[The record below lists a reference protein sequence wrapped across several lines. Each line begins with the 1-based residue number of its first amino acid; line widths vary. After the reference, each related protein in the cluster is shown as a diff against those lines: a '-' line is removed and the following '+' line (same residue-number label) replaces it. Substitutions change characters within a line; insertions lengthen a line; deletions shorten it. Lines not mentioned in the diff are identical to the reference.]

1 MRKVRKRAKK
11 PKKKHI
17 CKRRAVEKCVRLE
30 TCPIGD
36 AGFAILERM
45 FDSYAHCKQMFL
57 DRLSGIGSVLD
68 VQNFISLR
76 NRIRTEQNRISDHGK
91 ETGNKTYCET
101 YGFQGRF
108 WVQALKDASSTVK
121 SMWKNVGAE
130 CRAKLRDND
139 AHRDIEDNSDTD
151 DGDKDKD
158 DEKKAS
164 INRVVYIGDSRTE
177 GLRDVNSDSKNT
189 FICLSS
195 MGYDWMMSTAFP
207 QAESYASSGTAFVIL
222 MGVNDLYHQNSY
234 ISAINQKATEWKKKG
249 AVVYFASV
257 GPVQNDPYTSNSE
270 IESFNRALKNGLS
283 SDVGYIDLY
292 GELNKS
298 GYQTVDGTHYTNAVS
313 KNILSFIG
321 KQVALGGSGN
331 SDPYATDGN
340 KVWWC
345 RNNKEMALLE
355 YKVSDWTKFSG
366 LDVSLRADTK
376 IEAKLSDEIKKYEE
390 ELEAAAKEYGFEA
403 YVELF
408 KALAEQRHY
417 DGKKDDIFDM
427 SGTSLNPNPDKTLS
441 RADSIELAAELF
453 SACITA
459 TTKIDKSAIPPAP
472 SDVDGLRVILQA
484 FEFESDG
491 FVDYCKGEYSED
503 KALEYAKTK
512 SGNKERTDANE
523 IQQKGKWDFKDQKY
537 PPKVLQF
544 YHVLGSSGGIGT
556 YPANGMKIPHYL
568 QTDYANV
575 PYGSSNIAACGCGP
589 TSFAM
594 VASYLTGTTIT
605 PADAVAWCGNS
616 YYVWGAGTSWSY
628 FEAAAKHFGCGA
640 VRESYDA
647 NEVLKALSEGHPVIS
662 SQSAGLFTR
671 GGHFIVLRGVENGNK
686 VLVNDPN
693 DSEAK
698 NYINRSFDMASEVDI
713 TSDAYFIFESTGPST
728 K

>member
-1 MRKVRKRAKK
+1 M
-11 PKKKHI
+11 KKKH
-17 CKRRAVEKCVRLE
+17 VL
-30 TCPIGD
+30 
-36 AGFAILERM
+36 IL
-45 FDSYAHCKQMFL
+45 FTVLA
-57 DRLSGIGSVLD
+57 LSVTSVMKLIP
-68 VQNFISLR
+68 VSKVAASSIL
-76 NRIRTEQNRISDHGK
+76 G
-91 ETGNKTYCET
+91 GNKNESILDKLTPTPEP
-101 YGFQGRF
+101 GKSDKNE
-108 WVQALKDASSTVK
+108 KDDSNVLGEKDSLSTNMTD
-121 SMWKNVGAE
+121 SLTDLMNNLLSRVGDE
-130 CRAKLRDND
+130 EYSLLTKVLSQTDD
-139 AHRDIEDNSDTD
+139 DLIEDDSDTD

-158 DEKKAS
+158 EEKKAS

-177 GLRDVNSDSKNT
+177 GLRDDNSDSKNT

-195 MGYDWMMSTAFP
+195 MGYDWMLSTAFP

-234 ISAINQKATEWKKKG
+234 ISAINQKAAEWKKKG

-321 KQVALGGSGN
+321 QQVALGGSGN

-376 IEAKLSDEIKKYEE
+376 IEAKLSDEIKKYEK

-417 DGKKDDIFDM
+417 DGKKDDIFNM

-662 SQSAGLFTR
+662 SQHAGLFTR

>member
-1 MRKVRKRAKK
+1 M
-11 PKKKHI
+11 KKKH
-17 CKRRAVEKCVRLE
+17 VL
-30 TCPIGD
+30 
-36 AGFAILERM
+36 IL
-45 FDSYAHCKQMFL
+45 FTVLA
-57 DRLSGIGSVLD
+57 LSVTSVMKLIP
-68 VQNFISLR
+68 VSKVAASSIL
-76 NRIRTEQNRISDHGK
+76 G
-91 ETGNKTYCET
+91 GNKNESILDKLTPTPEP
-101 YGFQGRF
+101 GKSDKNEKNDSNVLGE
-108 WVQALKDASSTVK
+108 KDSLSTNMTD
-121 SMWKNVGAE
+121 SLTDLMNNLLSRVGDE
-130 CRAKLRDND
+130 EYSLLTKVLSQTDD
-139 AHRDIEDNSDTD
+139 DLIEDDSDTD

-195 MGYDWMMSTAFP
+195 MGYDWMLSTAFP

-234 ISAINQKATEWKKKG
+234 ISAINQKAAEWKKKG

-417 DGKKDDIFDM
+417 DGKKDDIFNM

-441 RADSIELAAELF
+441 RVDSIELAAELF

-662 SQSAGLFTR
+662 SQHAGLFTR

>member
-1 MRKVRKRAKK
+1 M
-11 PKKKHI
+11 KKKH
-17 CKRRAVEKCVRLE
+17 VL
-30 TCPIGD
+30 
-36 AGFAILERM
+36 IL
-45 FDSYAHCKQMFL
+45 FTVLA
-57 DRLSGIGSVLD
+57 LSVTSVMKLIP
-68 VQNFISLR
+68 VSKVAASSIL
-76 NRIRTEQNRISDHGK
+76 G
-91 ETGNKTYCET
+91 GNKNESILDKLTPTPEP
-101 YGFQGRF
+101 GKSDKNE
-108 WVQALKDASSTVK
+108 KDDSNVLGEKDSLSTNMTD
-121 SMWKNVGAE
+121 SLTDLMNNLLSRVGDE
-130 CRAKLRDND
+130 EYSLLSKVLSQTDD
-139 AHRDIEDNSDTD
+139 DLIEDDSDTD

-195 MGYDWMMSTAFP
+195 MGYDWMLSTAFP

-417 DGKKDDIFDM
+417 DGKKDDIFNM
-427 SGTSLNPNPDKTLS
+427 SKTSLNPDPKKTLS

-662 SQSAGLFTR
+662 SQHAGLFTR

>member
-1 MRKVRKRAKK
+1 M
-11 PKKKHI
+11 KKKH
-17 CKRRAVEKCVRLE
+17 VL
-30 TCPIGD
+30 
-36 AGFAILERM
+36 IL
-45 FDSYAHCKQMFL
+45 FTVLA
-57 DRLSGIGSVLD
+57 LSVTSVMKLIP
-68 VQNFISLR
+68 VSKVAASSIL
-76 NRIRTEQNRISDHGK
+76 G
-91 ETGNKTYCET
+91 GNKNESILDKLTPTPEP
-101 YGFQGRF
+101 GKSDKNE
-108 WVQALKDASSTVK
+108 KDDSNVLGEKDSLSTNMTD
-121 SMWKNVGAE
+121 SLTDLMNNLLSRVGDE
-130 CRAKLRDND
+130 EYSLLTKVLSQTDD
-139 AHRDIEDNSDTD
+139 DLIEDDSDTD

-195 MGYDWMMSTAFP
+195 MGYDWMLSTAFP

-234 ISAINQKATEWKKKG
+234 ISAINQKAAEWKKKG

-292 GELNKS
+292 GELDKS

-662 SQSAGLFTR
+662 SQHAGLFTR

>member
-1 MRKVRKRAKK
+1 M
-11 PKKKHI
+11 KKKH
-17 CKRRAVEKCVRLE
+17 VL
-30 TCPIGD
+30 
-36 AGFAILERM
+36 IL
-45 FDSYAHCKQMFL
+45 FTVLA
-57 DRLSGIGSVLD
+57 LSVTSVMKLIP
-68 VQNFISLR
+68 VSKVAASSIL
-76 NRIRTEQNRISDHGK
+76 G
-91 ETGNKTYCET
+91 GNKNESILDKLTPTPEP
-101 YGFQGRF
+101 GKSDKNE
-108 WVQALKDASSTVK
+108 KDDSNVLGEKDSLSTNMTD
-121 SMWKNVGAE
+121 SLTDLMNNLLSRVGDE
-130 CRAKLRDND
+130 EYSLLTKVLSQTDD
-139 AHRDIEDNSDTD
+139 DLIEDDSDTD

-195 MGYDWMMSTAFP
+195 MGYDWMLSTAFP

-298 GYQTVDGTHYTNAVS
+298 GYQTVDGTHYTNTVS

-417 DGKKDDIFDM
+417 DGKKDDIFNM

-594 VASYLTGTTIT
+594 VASYLTGATIT

-662 SQSAGLFTR
+662 SQHAGLFTR

>member
-1 MRKVRKRAKK
+1 M
-11 PKKKHI
+11 KKKH
-17 CKRRAVEKCVRLE
+17 VL
-30 TCPIGD
+30 
-36 AGFAILERM
+36 IL
-45 FDSYAHCKQMFL
+45 FTVLA
-57 DRLSGIGSVLD
+57 LSVTSVMKLIP
-68 VQNFISLR
+68 VSKVAASSIL
-76 NRIRTEQNRISDHGK
+76 G
-91 ETGNKTYCET
+91 GNKNESILDKLTPTPEP
-101 YGFQGRF
+101 GKSDKNE
-108 WVQALKDASSTVK
+108 KDGSNVLGEKDSLSTNMTD
-121 SMWKNVGAE
+121 SLTDLMNNLLSRVGDE
-130 CRAKLRDND
+130 EYSLLTKVLSQTDD
-139 AHRDIEDNSDTD
+139 DLIEDDSDKD

-195 MGYDWMMSTAFP
+195 MGYDWMLSTAFP

-234 ISAINQKATEWKKKG
+234 ISAINQKAAEWKKKG

-321 KQVALGGSGN
+321 QQVALGGSGN

-376 IEAKLSDEIKKYEE
+376 IEAKLSDEIKKYEK

-417 DGKKDDIFDM
+417 DGKKDDIFNM

-662 SQSAGLFTR
+662 SQHAGLFTR

>member
-1 MRKVRKRAKK
+1 M
-11 PKKKHI
+11 KKKH
-17 CKRRAVEKCVRLE
+17 VL
-30 TCPIGD
+30 
-36 AGFAILERM
+36 IL
-45 FDSYAHCKQMFL
+45 FTVLA
-57 DRLSGIGSVLD
+57 LSVTSVMKLIP
-68 VQNFISLR
+68 VSKVAASSIL
-76 NRIRTEQNRISDHGK
+76 G
-91 ETGNKTYCET
+91 GNKNESILDKLTPTPEP
-101 YGFQGRF
+101 GKSDKNEKNDSNVLGE
-108 WVQALKDASSTVK
+108 KDSLSTNMTD
-121 SMWKNVGAE
+121 SLTDLMNNLLSRVGDE
-130 CRAKLRDND
+130 EYSLLTKVLSQTDD
-139 AHRDIEDNSDTD
+139 DLIEDDSDTD

-195 MGYDWMMSTAFP
+195 MGYDWMLSTAFP

-234 ISAINQKATEWKKKG
+234 ISAINQKAAEWKKKG

-331 SDPYATDGN
+331 FDPYATDGN

-417 DGKKDDIFDM
+417 DGKKDDIFNM
-427 SGTSLNPNPDKTLS
+427 SKTSLNPDPKKTLS

-662 SQSAGLFTR
+662 SQHAGLFTR

>member
-1 MRKVRKRAKK
+1 M
-11 PKKKHI
+11 KKKH
-17 CKRRAVEKCVRLE
+17 VL
-30 TCPIGD
+30 
-36 AGFAILERM
+36 IL
-45 FDSYAHCKQMFL
+45 FTVLA
-57 DRLSGIGSVLD
+57 LSVTSVMKLIP
-68 VQNFISLR
+68 VSKVAASSIL
-76 NRIRTEQNRISDHGK
+76 G
-91 ETGNKTYCET
+91 GNKNESILDKLTPTPEP
-101 YGFQGRF
+101 GKSDKNE
-108 WVQALKDASSTVK
+108 KDDSNVLGEKDSLSTNMTD
-121 SMWKNVGAE
+121 SLTDLMNNLLSRVGDE
-130 CRAKLRDND
+130 EYSLLTKVLSQTDD
-139 AHRDIEDNSDTD
+139 DLIEDDSDTD

-195 MGYDWMMSTAFP
+195 MGYDWMLSTAFP

-234 ISAINQKATEWKKKG
+234 ISAINQKAAEWKKKG

-321 KQVALGGSGN
+321 QQVALGGSGN

-417 DGKKDDIFDM
+417 DGKKDDIFNM
-427 SGTSLNPNPDKTLS
+427 SKTSLNPDPDKTLS

>member
-1 MRKVRKRAKK
+1 M
-11 PKKKHI
+11 KKKH
-17 CKRRAVEKCVRLE
+17 VL
-30 TCPIGD
+30 
-36 AGFAILERM
+36 IL
-45 FDSYAHCKQMFL
+45 FTVLA
-57 DRLSGIGSVLD
+57 LSVTSVMKL
-68 VQNFISLR
+68 VPVSKVAASSIL
-76 NRIRTEQNRISDHGK
+76 G
-91 ETGNKTYCET
+91 GNKNESILDKLTPTPEP
-101 YGFQGRF
+101 GKSDKNE
-108 WVQALKDASSTVK
+108 KDDSNVLGEKDSLSTNMTD
-121 SMWKNVGAE
+121 SLTDLMNNLLSRVGDE
-130 CRAKLRDND
+130 EYSLLTKVLSQTDD
-139 AHRDIEDNSDTD
+139 DLIEDDSDTD
-151 DGDKDKD
+151 DGYKD

-195 MGYDWMMSTAFP
+195 MGYDWMLSTAFP

-234 ISAINQKATEWKKKG
+234 ISAINQKAAEWKKKG

-321 KQVALGGSGN
+321 QQVALGGSGN

-345 RNNKEMALLE
+345 RNNKEIALLE

-417 DGKKDDIFDM
+417 DGKKDDIFNM
-427 SGTSLNPNPDKTLS
+427 SKTSLNPDPKKTLS
-441 RADSIELAAELF
+441 RADSIKIAAELF
-453 SACITA
+453 ADCIDAYSKMGEPHMPPQPTDTEA
-459 TTKIDKSAIPPAP
+459 LKS
-472 SDVDGLRVILQA
+472 ILQA

-491 FVDYCKGEYSED
+491 FVDYCKGKYTLE
-503 KALEYAKTK
+503 KAEEYAKKK
-512 SGNKERTDANE
+512 SGNTKRTDEAE
-523 IQQKGKWDFKDQKY
+523 IQQKGPWDFKDQKY
-537 PPKVLQF
+537 PDKVLQF
-544 YHVLGSSGGIGT
+544 YFVQVSQTGGGGSFGFSLPSEALSDKEFMNMYNEISKYVQGNYPYVFGGSSPETSFDCSGFVCWVINHCGNGWNVDRTTANGLLSYCAEVKKEDAKPGDLIFFQGT
-556 YPANGMKIPHYL
+556 YAEPGASHVGIVVGNNH
-568 QTDYANV
+568 
-575 PYGSSNIAACGCGP
+575 
-589 TSFAM
+589 FA
-594 VASYLTGTTIT
+594 
-605 PADAVAWCGNS
+605 
-616 YYVWGAGTSWSY
+616 
-628 FEAAAKHFGCGA
+628 HFGNPGKISDYT
-640 VRESYDA
+640 ESYWVEHFLA
-647 NEVLKALSEGHPVIS
+647 IGRLNMKSATSAKS
-662 SQSAGLFTR
+662 S
-671 GGHFIVLRGVENGNK
+671 
-686 VLVNDPN
+686 D
-693 DSEAK
+693 
-698 NYINRSFDMASEVDI
+698 
-713 TSDAYFIFESTGPST
+713 
-728 K
+728 

>member
-1 MRKVRKRAKK
+1 M
-11 PKKKHI
+11 KKKH
-17 CKRRAVEKCVRLE
+17 VL
-30 TCPIGD
+30 
-36 AGFAILERM
+36 IL
-45 FDSYAHCKQMFL
+45 FTVLA
-57 DRLSGIGSVLD
+57 LSVTSVMKLIP
-68 VQNFISLR
+68 VSKVAASSIL
-76 NRIRTEQNRISDHGK
+76 G
-91 ETGNKTYCET
+91 GNKNESILDKLTPTPEP
-101 YGFQGRF
+101 GKSDKNE
-108 WVQALKDASSTVK
+108 KDDSNVLGEKNSLSTNMTD
-121 SMWKNVGAE
+121 SLTDLMNNLLSRVGDE
-130 CRAKLRDND
+130 EYSLLTKVLSQTDD
-139 AHRDIEDNSDTD
+139 DLIEDDSDKD

-195 MGYDWMMSTAFP
+195 MGYDWMLSTAFP

-234 ISAINQKATEWKKKG
+234 ISAINQKAAEWKKKG

-321 KQVALGGSGN
+321 QQVALGGSGN

-376 IEAKLSDEIKKYEE
+376 IEAKLSDEIKKYEK

-408 KALAEQRHY
+408 KALAEQRNY
-417 DGKKDDIFDM
+417 DGKKDDIFNM

-662 SQSAGLFTR
+662 SQHAGLFTR

>member
-1 MRKVRKRAKK
+1 M
-11 PKKKHI
+11 KKKH
-17 CKRRAVEKCVRLE
+17 VL
-30 TCPIGD
+30 
-36 AGFAILERM
+36 IL
-45 FDSYAHCKQMFL
+45 FTVLA
-57 DRLSGIGSVLD
+57 LSVTSVMKLIP
-68 VQNFISLR
+68 VSKVAASSIL
-76 NRIRTEQNRISDHGK
+76 G
-91 ETGNKTYCET
+91 GNKNESILDKLTPTPEP
-101 YGFQGRF
+101 GKSDKNEKNDSNVLGE
-108 WVQALKDASSTVK
+108 KDSLSTNMTD
-121 SMWKNVGAE
+121 SLTDLMNNLLSRVGDE
-130 CRAKLRDND
+130 EYSLLTKVLSQTDD
-139 AHRDIEDNSDTD
+139 DPIEDDSDTD

-195 MGYDWMMSTAFP
+195 MGYDWMLSTAFP

-234 ISAINQKATEWKKKG
+234 ISAINQKAAEWKKKG

-512 SGNKERTDANE
+512 SGNKERTNANE

-662 SQSAGLFTR
+662 SQHAGLFTR

>member
-1 MRKVRKRAKK
+1 M
-11 PKKKHI
+11 KKKH
-17 CKRRAVEKCVRLE
+17 VL
-30 TCPIGD
+30 
-36 AGFAILERM
+36 IL
-45 FDSYAHCKQMFL
+45 FTVLA
-57 DRLSGIGSVLD
+57 LSVTSVMKL
-68 VQNFISLR
+68 VPVSKVAASSIL
-76 NRIRTEQNRISDHGK
+76 G
-91 ETGNKTYCET
+91 GNKNESILDKLTPTPEP
-101 YGFQGRF
+101 GKSDKNE
-108 WVQALKDASSTVK
+108 KDDSNVLGEKDSLSTNMTD
-121 SMWKNVGAE
+121 SLTDLMNNLLSRVGDE
-130 CRAKLRDND
+130 EYSLLTKVLSQTDD
-139 AHRDIEDNSDTD
+139 DLIEDNSDTD

-417 DGKKDDIFDM
+417 DGKKDDIFNM

-662 SQSAGLFTR
+662 SQHAGLFTR

>member
-1 MRKVRKRAKK
+1 M
-11 PKKKHI
+11 KKKH
-17 CKRRAVEKCVRLE
+17 VL
-30 TCPIGD
+30 
-36 AGFAILERM
+36 IL
-45 FDSYAHCKQMFL
+45 FTVLA
-57 DRLSGIGSVLD
+57 LSVTSVMKLIP
-68 VQNFISLR
+68 VSKVAASSIL
-76 NRIRTEQNRISDHGK
+76 G
-91 ETGNKTYCET
+91 GNKNESILDKLTPTPEP
-101 YGFQGRF
+101 GKSDKNEKNDSNVLGE
-108 WVQALKDASSTVK
+108 KDSLSTNMTD
-121 SMWKNVGAE
+121 SLTDLMNNLLSRVGDE
-130 CRAKLRDND
+130 EYSLLTKVLSQTDD
-139 AHRDIEDNSDTD
+139 DLIEDDSDTD

-195 MGYDWMMSTAFP
+195 MGYDWMLSTAFP

-234 ISAINQKATEWKKKG
+234 ISAINQKAAEWKKKG

-376 IEAKLSDEIKKYEE
+376 IDAKLSDEIKKYEE

-427 SGTSLNPNPDKTLS
+427 SGTSLNSNPDKTLS

-662 SQSAGLFTR
+662 SQHAGLFTR

>member
-1 MRKVRKRAKK
+1 M
-11 PKKKHI
+11 KKKH
-17 CKRRAVEKCVRLE
+17 VL
-30 TCPIGD
+30 
-36 AGFAILERM
+36 IL
-45 FDSYAHCKQMFL
+45 FTVLA
-57 DRLSGIGSVLD
+57 LSVTSVMKLIP
-68 VQNFISLR
+68 VSKVAASSIL
-76 NRIRTEQNRISDHGK
+76 G
-91 ETGNKTYCET
+91 GNKNESILDKLTPTPEP
-101 YGFQGRF
+101 GKSDKNE
-108 WVQALKDASSTVK
+108 KDDSNVLGEKDSLSTNMTD
-121 SMWKNVGAE
+121 SLTDLMNNLLSRVGDE
-130 CRAKLRDND
+130 EYSLLTKVLSQTDD
-139 AHRDIEDNSDTD
+139 DLIEDDSDTD

-195 MGYDWMMSTAFP
+195 MGYDWMLSTAFP

-298 GYQTVDGTHYTNAVS
+298 GYQTVDGTHYTNTVS

-417 DGKKDDIFDM
+417 DGKKDDIFNM

-523 IQQKGKWDFKDQKY
+523 IQKKGKWDFKDQKY

-662 SQSAGLFTR
+662 SQHAGLFTR

>member
-1 MRKVRKRAKK
+1 M
-11 PKKKHI
+11 KKKH
-17 CKRRAVEKCVRLE
+17 VL
-30 TCPIGD
+30 
-36 AGFAILERM
+36 IL
-45 FDSYAHCKQMFL
+45 FTVLA
-57 DRLSGIGSVLD
+57 LSVTSVMKLIP
-68 VQNFISLR
+68 VSKVAASSIL
-76 NRIRTEQNRISDHGK
+76 G
-91 ETGNKTYCET
+91 GNKNESILDKLTPTPEP
-101 YGFQGRF
+101 GKSDKNE
-108 WVQALKDASSTVK
+108 KDDSNVLGEKDSLSTNMTD
-121 SMWKNVGAE
+121 SLTDLMNNLLSRVGDE
-130 CRAKLRDND
+130 EYSLLTKVLSQTDD
-139 AHRDIEDNSDTD
+139 DLIEDDSDTD

-195 MGYDWMMSTAFP
+195 MGYDWMLSTAFP

-292 GELNKS
+292 GELNKF
-298 GYQTVDGTHYTNAVS
+298 GYQTVDGTHYTNTVS

-417 DGKKDDIFDM
+417 DGKKDDIFNM

-662 SQSAGLFTR
+662 SQHAGLFTR

>member
-1 MRKVRKRAKK
+1 M
-11 PKKKHI
+11 KKKH
-17 CKRRAVEKCVRLE
+17 VL
-30 TCPIGD
+30 
-36 AGFAILERM
+36 IL
-45 FDSYAHCKQMFL
+45 FTVLA
-57 DRLSGIGSVLD
+57 LSVTSVMKL
-68 VQNFISLR
+68 VPVSKVAASSIL
-76 NRIRTEQNRISDHGK
+76 G
-91 ETGNKTYCET
+91 GNKNESILDKLTPTPEP
-101 YGFQGRF
+101 GKSDKNE
-108 WVQALKDASSTVK
+108 KDDSNVLGEKDSLSTNMTD
-121 SMWKNVGAE
+121 SLTDLMNNLLSRVGDE
-130 CRAKLRDND
+130 EYSLLSKVLSQTDD
-139 AHRDIEDNSDTD
+139 DLIEDDSDTD
-151 DGDKDKD
+151 DGDKDKDKD

-195 MGYDWMMSTAFP
+195 MGYDWMLSTAFP
-207 QAESYASSGTAFVIL
+207 QAEPYASSGTAFVIL

-298 GYQTVDGTHYTNAVS
+298 GYQTVDGTHYTNTVS

-417 DGKKDDIFDM
+417 DGKKDDIFNM

-662 SQSAGLFTR
+662 SQHAGLFTR

>member
-1 MRKVRKRAKK
+1 M
-11 PKKKHI
+11 KKKH
-17 CKRRAVEKCVRLE
+17 VL
-30 TCPIGD
+30 
-36 AGFAILERM
+36 IL
-45 FDSYAHCKQMFL
+45 FTVLA
-57 DRLSGIGSVLD
+57 LSVTSVMKL
-68 VQNFISLR
+68 VPVSKVAASSIL
-76 NRIRTEQNRISDHGK
+76 G
-91 ETGNKTYCET
+91 GNKNESILDKLTPTPEP
-101 YGFQGRF
+101 GKSDKNE
-108 WVQALKDASSTVK
+108 KDDSNVLGEKDSLSTNMTD
-121 SMWKNVGAE
+121 SLTDLMNNLLSRVGDE
-130 CRAKLRDND
+130 EYSLLTKVLSQTDD
-139 AHRDIEDNSDTD
+139 DLIEDNSDTD

-390 ELEAAAKEYGFEA
+390 ELEAATKEYGFEA

>member
-1 MRKVRKRAKK
+1 M
-11 PKKKHI
+11 KKKH
-17 CKRRAVEKCVRLE
+17 VL
-30 TCPIGD
+30 
-36 AGFAILERM
+36 IL
-45 FDSYAHCKQMFL
+45 FTVLA
-57 DRLSGIGSVLD
+57 LSVTSVMKL
-68 VQNFISLR
+68 VPVSKVAASSIL
-76 NRIRTEQNRISDHGK
+76 G
-91 ETGNKTYCET
+91 GNKNESILDKLTPTPEP
-101 YGFQGRF
+101 GKSDKNE
-108 WVQALKDASSTVK
+108 KDDSNVLGEKDSLSTNMTD
-121 SMWKNVGAE
+121 SLTDLMNNLLSRVGDE
-130 CRAKLRDND
+130 EYSLLTKVLSQTDD
-139 AHRDIEDNSDTD
+139 DLIEDDSDKD

-195 MGYDWMMSTAFP
+195 MGYDWMLSTAFP

-234 ISAINQKATEWKKKG
+234 ISAINQKAAEWKKKG

-321 KQVALGGSGN
+321 QQVALGGSGN

-376 IEAKLSDEIKKYEE
+376 IEAKLSDEIKKYEK

-417 DGKKDDIFDM
+417 DGKKDDIFNM
-427 SGTSLNPNPDKTLS
+427 SKTSLNPDPKKALS
-441 RADSIELAAELF
+441 RADSIKIAAELF
-453 SACITA
+453 ADCIDAYSKMGEPYMPPQPTDTEA
-459 TTKIDKSAIPPAP
+459 LKS
-472 SDVDGLRVILQA
+472 ILQA

-491 FVDYCKGEYSED
+491 FVDYCKGKYTLE
-503 KALEYAKTK
+503 KAEEYAKKK
-512 SGNKERTDANE
+512 SGNTKRTDEAE
-523 IQQKGKWDFKDQKY
+523 IQQKGPWDFKDQKY
-537 PPKVLQF
+537 PDKVLQF
-544 YHVLGSSGGIGT
+544 YFVQVSQTGGGGSFGFSLPSEALSDKEFMNMYNEISKYVQGNYPYVFGGSSPETSFDCSGFVCWVINHCGNGWNVDRTTANGLLSYCAEVKKEDAKPGDLIFFQGT
-556 YPANGMKIPHYL
+556 YAEPGASHVGIVVGNNHFAHFGNPGKISDYTESYWVEHFLAIGRLNMKSA
-568 QTDYANV
+568 TSAKSSDW
-575 PYGSSNIAACGCGP
+575 SSN
-589 TSFAM
+589 S
-594 VASYLTGTTIT
+594 
-605 PADAVAWCGNS
+605 
-616 YYVWGAGTSWSY
+616 
-628 FEAAAKHFGCGA
+628 
-640 VRESYDA
+640 
-647 NEVLKALSEGHPVIS
+647 
-662 SQSAGLFTR
+662 
-671 GGHFIVLRGVENGNK
+671 
-686 VLVNDPN
+686 
-693 DSEAK
+693 
-698 NYINRSFDMASEVDI
+698 
-713 TSDAYFIFESTGPST
+713 
-728 K
+728 

>member
-1 MRKVRKRAKK
+1 M
-11 PKKKHI
+11 KKKH
-17 CKRRAVEKCVRLE
+17 VL
-30 TCPIGD
+30 
-36 AGFAILERM
+36 IL
-45 FDSYAHCKQMFL
+45 FTVLA
-57 DRLSGIGSVLD
+57 LSVTSVMKLIP
-68 VQNFISLR
+68 VSKVAASSIL
-76 NRIRTEQNRISDHGK
+76 G
-91 ETGNKTYCET
+91 GNKNESILDKLTPTPEP
-101 YGFQGRF
+101 GKSDKNE
-108 WVQALKDASSTVK
+108 KDDSNVLGEKDSLSTNMTD
-121 SMWKNVGAE
+121 SLTDLMNNLLSRVGDE
-130 CRAKLRDND
+130 EYSLLTKVLSQTDD
-139 AHRDIEDNSDTD
+139 DLIEDDSDTD

-195 MGYDWMMSTAFP
+195 MGYDWMLSTAFP

-257 GPVQNDPYTSNSE
+257 GPVQNDPYTSNSG

-298 GYQTVDGTHYTNAVS
+298 GYQTVDGTHYTNTVS

-417 DGKKDDIFDM
+417 DGKKDDIFNM

-662 SQSAGLFTR
+662 SQHAGLFTR

>member
-1 MRKVRKRAKK
+1 M
-11 PKKKHI
+11 KKKH
-17 CKRRAVEKCVRLE
+17 VL
-30 TCPIGD
+30 
-36 AGFAILERM
+36 IL
-45 FDSYAHCKQMFL
+45 FTVLA
-57 DRLSGIGSVLD
+57 LSVTSVMKLIP
-68 VQNFISLR
+68 VSKVAASSIL
-76 NRIRTEQNRISDHGK
+76 G
-91 ETGNKTYCET
+91 GNKNESILDKLTPTPEP
-101 YGFQGRF
+101 GKSDKNE
-108 WVQALKDASSTVK
+108 KDDSNVLGEKDSLSTNMTD
-121 SMWKNVGAE
+121 SLTDLMNNLLSRVGDE
-130 CRAKLRDND
+130 EYSLLTKVLSQTDD
-139 AHRDIEDNSDTD
+139 DLIEDDSDTD

-195 MGYDWMMSTAFP
+195 MGYDWMLSTAFP

-234 ISAINQKATEWKKKG
+234 ISAINQKAAEWKKKG

-321 KQVALGGSGN
+321 QQVALGGSGN

-376 IEAKLSDEIKKYEE
+376 IEAKLSDEIKKYEK

-417 DGKKDDIFDM
+417 DGKKDDIFNM

-605 PADAVAWCGNS
+605 PADAIAWCGNS

-628 FEAAAKHFGCGA
+628 FEAAAKHFGCGS

-662 SQSAGLFTR
+662 SQHAGLFTR

>member
-1 MRKVRKRAKK
+1 M
-11 PKKKHI
+11 KKKH
-17 CKRRAVEKCVRLE
+17 VL
-30 TCPIGD
+30 
-36 AGFAILERM
+36 IL
-45 FDSYAHCKQMFL
+45 FTVLA
-57 DRLSGIGSVLD
+57 LSVTSVMKLIP
-68 VQNFISLR
+68 VSKVAASSIL
-76 NRIRTEQNRISDHGK
+76 G
-91 ETGNKTYCET
+91 GNKNESILDKLTPTPEP
-101 YGFQGRF
+101 GKSDKNE
-108 WVQALKDASSTVK
+108 KDDSNVLGEKDSLSTNMTD
-121 SMWKNVGAE
+121 SLTDLMNNLLSRVGDE
-130 CRAKLRDND
+130 EYSLLTKVLSQTDD
-139 AHRDIEDNSDTD
+139 DLIEDDSDTD

-195 MGYDWMMSTAFP
+195 MGYDWMLSTAFP

-234 ISAINQKATEWKKKG
+234 ISAINQKAAEWKKKG

-292 GELNKS
+292 GELDKS

-321 KQVALGGSGN
+321 QQVALGGSGN

-376 IEAKLSDEIKKYEE
+376 IEAKLSDEIKKYEK

-417 DGKKDDIFDM
+417 DGKKDDIFNM
-427 SGTSLNPNPDKTLS
+427 SKTSLNPDPKKTLS
-441 RADSIELAAELF
+441 RADSIKIAAELF
-453 SACITA
+453 ADCIDAYSKMGEPYMPPQPTDTEA
-459 TTKIDKSAIPPAP
+459 LKS
-472 SDVDGLRVILQA
+472 ILQA

-491 FVDYCKGEYSED
+491 FVDYCKGKYTLE
-503 KALEYAKTK
+503 KAEEYAKKK
-512 SGNKERTDANE
+512 SGNTKRTDEAE
-523 IQQKGKWDFKDQKY
+523 IQQKGPWDFKDQKY
-537 PPKVLQF
+537 PDKVLQF
-544 YHVLGSSGGIGT
+544 YFVQVSQTGGGGSFGFSLPSEALSDKEFMNMYNEISKYVQGNYPYVFGGSSPETSFDCSGFVCWVINHCGNGWNVDRTTANGLLSYCAEVKKEDAKPGDLIFFQGT
-556 YPANGMKIPHYL
+556 YAEPGASHVGIVVGNNH
-568 QTDYANV
+568 
-575 PYGSSNIAACGCGP
+575 
-589 TSFAM
+589 FA
-594 VASYLTGTTIT
+594 
-605 PADAVAWCGNS
+605 
-616 YYVWGAGTSWSY
+616 
-628 FEAAAKHFGCGA
+628 HFGNPGKISDYT
-640 VRESYDA
+640 ESYWVEHFLA
-647 NEVLKALSEGHPVIS
+647 IGRLNMKSATSAKS
-662 SQSAGLFTR
+662 S
-671 GGHFIVLRGVENGNK
+671 
-686 VLVNDPN
+686 D
-693 DSEAK
+693 
-698 NYINRSFDMASEVDI
+698 
-713 TSDAYFIFESTGPST
+713 
-728 K
+728 

>member
-1 MRKVRKRAKK
+1 M
-11 PKKKHI
+11 KKKH
-17 CKRRAVEKCVRLE
+17 VL
-30 TCPIGD
+30 
-36 AGFAILERM
+36 IL
-45 FDSYAHCKQMFL
+45 FTVLA
-57 DRLSGIGSVLD
+57 LSVTSVMKLIP
-68 VQNFISLR
+68 VSKVAASSIL
-76 NRIRTEQNRISDHGK
+76 G
-91 ETGNKTYCET
+91 GNKNESILDKLTPTPEP
-101 YGFQGRF
+101 GKSDKNE
-108 WVQALKDASSTVK
+108 KDDSNVLGEKDSLSTNMTD
-121 SMWKNVGAE
+121 SLTDLMNNLLSRVGDE
-130 CRAKLRDND
+130 EYSLLTKVLSQTDD
-139 AHRDIEDNSDTD
+139 DLIEDDSDTD

-195 MGYDWMMSTAFP
+195 MGYDWMLSTAFP

-298 GYQTVDGTHYTNAVS
+298 GYQTVDGTHYTNTVS

-321 KQVALGGSGN
+321 KQIALGGSGN

-417 DGKKDDIFDM
+417 DGKKDDIFNM

-662 SQSAGLFTR
+662 SQHAGLFTR

>member
-1 MRKVRKRAKK
+1 M
-11 PKKKHI
+11 KKKH
-17 CKRRAVEKCVRLE
+17 VL
-30 TCPIGD
+30 
-36 AGFAILERM
+36 IL
-45 FDSYAHCKQMFL
+45 FTVLA
-57 DRLSGIGSVLD
+57 LSVTSVMKLIP
-68 VQNFISLR
+68 VSKVAASSIL
-76 NRIRTEQNRISDHGK
+76 G
-91 ETGNKTYCET
+91 GNKNESILDKLTPTPEP
-101 YGFQGRF
+101 GKSDKNE
-108 WVQALKDASSTVK
+108 KDDSNVLGEKDSLSTNMTD
-121 SMWKNVGAE
+121 SLTDLMNNLLSRVGDE
-130 CRAKLRDND
+130 EYSLLSKVLSQTDD
-139 AHRDIEDNSDTD
+139 DLIEDDSDTD

-195 MGYDWMMSTAFP
+195 MGYDWMLSTAFP

-298 GYQTVDGTHYTNAVS
+298 GYQTVDGTHYTNTVS

-417 DGKKDDIFDM
+417 DGKKDDIFNM

>member
-1 MRKVRKRAKK
+1 M
-11 PKKKHI
+11 KKKH
-17 CKRRAVEKCVRLE
+17 VL
-30 TCPIGD
+30 
-36 AGFAILERM
+36 IL
-45 FDSYAHCKQMFL
+45 FTVLA
-57 DRLSGIGSVLD
+57 LSVTSVMKLIP
-68 VQNFISLR
+68 VSKVAASSIL
-76 NRIRTEQNRISDHGK
+76 G
-91 ETGNKTYCET
+91 GNKNESILDKLTPTPEP
-101 YGFQGRF
+101 GKSDKNEKNDSNVLGE
-108 WVQALKDASSTVK
+108 KDSLSTNMTD
-121 SMWKNVGAE
+121 SLTDLMNNLLSRVGDE
-130 CRAKLRDND
+130 EYSLLTKVLSQTDD
-139 AHRDIEDNSDTD
+139 DLIEDDSDTD

-195 MGYDWMMSTAFP
+195 MGYDWMLSTAFP

-234 ISAINQKATEWKKKG
+234 ISAINQKAAEWKKKG

-257 GPVQNDPYTSNSE
+257 GPVQNDPYISNSE

-662 SQSAGLFTR
+662 SQHAGLFTR

>member
-1 MRKVRKRAKK
+1 M
-11 PKKKHI
+11 KKKH
-17 CKRRAVEKCVRLE
+17 VL
-30 TCPIGD
+30 
-36 AGFAILERM
+36 IL
-45 FDSYAHCKQMFL
+45 FTVLA
-57 DRLSGIGSVLD
+57 LSVTSVMKL
-68 VQNFISLR
+68 VPVSKVAASSIL
-76 NRIRTEQNRISDHGK
+76 G
-91 ETGNKTYCET
+91 GNKNESILDKLTPTPEP
-101 YGFQGRF
+101 GKSDKNE
-108 WVQALKDASSTVK
+108 KDDSNVLGEKDSLSTNMTD
-121 SMWKNVGAE
+121 SLTDLMNNLLSRVGDE
-130 CRAKLRDND
+130 EYSLLTKVLSQTDD
-139 AHRDIEDNSDTD
+139 DLIEDDSDTD

-195 MGYDWMMSTAFP
+195 MGYDWMLSTAFP

-234 ISAINQKATEWKKKG
+234 ISAINQKAAEWKKKG

-298 GYQTVDGTHYTNAVS
+298 GYQTVDGTHYTNTVS
-313 KNILSFIG
+313 KNIMSFIG

-417 DGKKDDIFDM
+417 DGKKDDIFNM

-662 SQSAGLFTR
+662 SQHAGLFTR

>member
-1 MRKVRKRAKK
+1 M
-11 PKKKHI
+11 KKKH
-17 CKRRAVEKCVRLE
+17 VL
-30 TCPIGD
+30 
-36 AGFAILERM
+36 IL
-45 FDSYAHCKQMFL
+45 FTVLA
-57 DRLSGIGSVLD
+57 LSVTSVMKLIP
-68 VQNFISLR
+68 VSKVAASSIL
-76 NRIRTEQNRISDHGK
+76 G
-91 ETGNKTYCET
+91 GNKNESILDKLTPTPEP
-101 YGFQGRF
+101 GKSDKNE
-108 WVQALKDASSTVK
+108 KDNSNVLGEKDSLSTNMTD
-121 SMWKNVGAE
+121 SLTDLMNNLLSRVGDE
-130 CRAKLRDND
+130 EYSLLTKVLSQTDD
-139 AHRDIEDNSDTD
+139 DLIEDDSDTD

-195 MGYDWMMSTAFP
+195 MGYDWMLSTAFP

-298 GYQTVDGTHYTNAVS
+298 GYQTVDGTHYTNTVS

-417 DGKKDDIFDM
+417 DGKKDDIFNM

-662 SQSAGLFTR
+662 SQHAGLFTR

>member
-1 MRKVRKRAKK
+1 M
-11 PKKKHI
+11 KKKH
-17 CKRRAVEKCVRLE
+17 VL
-30 TCPIGD
+30 
-36 AGFAILERM
+36 IL
-45 FDSYAHCKQMFL
+45 FTVLA
-57 DRLSGIGSVLD
+57 LSVTSVMKLIP
-68 VQNFISLR
+68 VSKVAASSIL
-76 NRIRTEQNRISDHGK
+76 G
-91 ETGNKTYCET
+91 GNKNESILDKLTPTPEP
-101 YGFQGRF
+101 GKSDKNE
-108 WVQALKDASSTVK
+108 KDDSNVLGEKNSLSTNMTD
-121 SMWKNVGAE
+121 SLTDLMNNLLSRVGDE
-130 CRAKLRDND
+130 EYSLLTKVLSQTDD
-139 AHRDIEDNSDTD
+139 DLIEDDSDTD

-195 MGYDWMMSTAFP
+195 MGYDWMLSTAFP

-298 GYQTVDGTHYTNAVS
+298 GYQTVDETHYTNTVS

-417 DGKKDDIFDM
+417 DGKKDDIFNM

-662 SQSAGLFTR
+662 SQHAGLFTR

>member
-1 MRKVRKRAKK
+1 M
-11 PKKKHI
+11 KKKH
-17 CKRRAVEKCVRLE
+17 VL
-30 TCPIGD
+30 
-36 AGFAILERM
+36 IL
-45 FDSYAHCKQMFL
+45 FTVLA
-57 DRLSGIGSVLD
+57 LSVTSVMKL
-68 VQNFISLR
+68 VPVSKVAASSIL
-76 NRIRTEQNRISDHGK
+76 G
-91 ETGNKTYCET
+91 GNKNESILDELTPTPEP
-101 YGFQGRF
+101 GKSDKNE
-108 WVQALKDASSTVK
+108 KDDSNVLGEKDSLSTNMTD
-121 SMWKNVGAE
+121 SLTDLMNNLLSRVGDE
-130 CRAKLRDND
+130 EYSLLTKVLSQTDD
-139 AHRDIEDNSDTD
+139 DLIEDDSDTD

-195 MGYDWMMSTAFP
+195 MGYDWMLSTAFP

-234 ISAINQKATEWKKKG
+234 ISAINQKAAEWKKKG

-298 GYQTVDGTHYTNAVS
+298 GYQTVDGTHYTNTVS

-417 DGKKDDIFDM
+417 DGKKDDIFNM

-662 SQSAGLFTR
+662 SQHAGLFTR

>member
-1 MRKVRKRAKK
+1 M
-11 PKKKHI
+11 KKKH
-17 CKRRAVEKCVRLE
+17 VL
-30 TCPIGD
+30 
-36 AGFAILERM
+36 IL
-45 FDSYAHCKQMFL
+45 FTVLA
-57 DRLSGIGSVLD
+57 LSVTSVMKLIP
-68 VQNFISLR
+68 VSKVAASSIL
-76 NRIRTEQNRISDHGK
+76 G
-91 ETGNKTYCET
+91 GNKNESILDKLTPTPEP
-101 YGFQGRF
+101 GKSDKNE
-108 WVQALKDASSTVK
+108 KDDSNVLGEKNSLSTNMTD
-121 SMWKNVGAE
+121 SLTDLMNNLLSRVGDE
-130 CRAKLRDND
+130 EYSLLTKVLSQTDD
-139 AHRDIEDNSDTD
+139 DLIEDDSDTD

-195 MGYDWMMSTAFP
+195 MGYDWMLSTAFP

-234 ISAINQKATEWKKKG
+234 ISAINQKAAEWKKKG

-662 SQSAGLFTR
+662 SQHAGLFTS

>member
-1 MRKVRKRAKK
+1 M
-11 PKKKHI
+11 KKKH
-17 CKRRAVEKCVRLE
+17 VL
-30 TCPIGD
+30 
-36 AGFAILERM
+36 IL
-45 FDSYAHCKQMFL
+45 FTVLA
-57 DRLSGIGSVLD
+57 LSVTSVMKL
-68 VQNFISLR
+68 VPVSKVAASSIL
-76 NRIRTEQNRISDHGK
+76 G
-91 ETGNKTYCET
+91 GNKNESILDKLTPTPEP
-101 YGFQGRF
+101 GKSDKNE
-108 WVQALKDASSTVK
+108 KDDSNVLGEKDSLSTNMTD
-121 SMWKNVGAE
+121 SLTDLMNNLLSRVGDE
-130 CRAKLRDND
+130 EYSLLTKVLSQTDD
-139 AHRDIEDNSDTD
+139 DLIEDNSDTD

-568 QTDYANV
+568 QTDYSNV

>member
-1 MRKVRKRAKK
+1 M
-11 PKKKHI
+11 KKKH
-17 CKRRAVEKCVRLE
+17 VL
-30 TCPIGD
+30 
-36 AGFAILERM
+36 IL
-45 FDSYAHCKQMFL
+45 FTVLA
-57 DRLSGIGSVLD
+57 LSVTSVMKLIP
-68 VQNFISLR
+68 VSKVAASSIL
-76 NRIRTEQNRISDHGK
+76 G
-91 ETGNKTYCET
+91 GNKNESILDKLTPTPEP
-101 YGFQGRF
+101 GKSDKNEKNDSNVLGE
-108 WVQALKDASSTVK
+108 KDSLSTNMTD
-121 SMWKNVGAE
+121 SLTDLMNNLLSRVGDE
-130 CRAKLRDND
+130 EYSLLTKVLSQTDD
-139 AHRDIEDNSDTD
+139 DLIEDDSDTD

-195 MGYDWMMSTAFP
+195 MGYDWMLSTAFP

-234 ISAINQKATEWKKKG
+234 ISAINQKAAEWKKKG

-321 KQVALGGSGN
+321 QQVALGGSGN

-376 IEAKLSDEIKKYEE
+376 IEAKLSDEIKKYEK

-417 DGKKDDIFDM
+417 DGKKDDIFNM
-427 SGTSLNPNPDKTLS
+427 SKTSLNPDPKKTLS

-628 FEAAAKHFGCGA
+628 FEAAAKHFGCGS

-662 SQSAGLFTR
+662 SQHAGLFTR

-713 TSDAYFIFESTGPST
+713 TSDAYFIFESTGPLT

>member
-1 MRKVRKRAKK
+1 M
-11 PKKKHI
+11 KKKH
-17 CKRRAVEKCVRLE
+17 VL
-30 TCPIGD
+30 
-36 AGFAILERM
+36 IL
-45 FDSYAHCKQMFL
+45 FTVLA
-57 DRLSGIGSVLD
+57 LSVTSVMKL
-68 VQNFISLR
+68 VPVSKVAASSIL
-76 NRIRTEQNRISDHGK
+76 G
-91 ETGNKTYCET
+91 GNKNESILDKLTPTPEP
-101 YGFQGRF
+101 GKSDKNE
-108 WVQALKDASSTVK
+108 KDDSNVLGEKDSLSTNMTD
-121 SMWKNVGAE
+121 SLTDLMNNLLSRVGDE
-130 CRAKLRDND
+130 EYSLLTKVLSQTDD
-139 AHRDIEDNSDTD
+139 DLIEDDSDTD

-195 MGYDWMMSTAFP
+195 MGYDWMLSTAFP

-234 ISAINQKATEWKKKG
+234 ISAINQKAAEWKKKG

-298 GYQTVDGTHYTNAVS
+298 GYQTVDGTHYTNTVS

>member
-1 MRKVRKRAKK
+1 M
-11 PKKKHI
+11 KKKH
-17 CKRRAVEKCVRLE
+17 VL
-30 TCPIGD
+30 
-36 AGFAILERM
+36 IL
-45 FDSYAHCKQMFL
+45 FTVLA
-57 DRLSGIGSVLD
+57 LSVTSVMKLIP
-68 VQNFISLR
+68 VSKVAASSIL
-76 NRIRTEQNRISDHGK
+76 G
-91 ETGNKTYCET
+91 GNKNESILDKLTPTPEP
-101 YGFQGRF
+101 GKSDKNE
-108 WVQALKDASSTVK
+108 KDDSNVLGEKDSLSTNMTDSLTDLMNNLLSRVGDEEY
-121 SMWKNVGAE
+121 SMLTKV
-130 CRAKLRDND
+130 LSQTDD
-139 AHRDIEDNSDTD
+139 DLIEDDSDTD

-195 MGYDWMMSTAFP
+195 MGYDWMLSTAFP

-298 GYQTVDGTHYTNAVS
+298 GYQTVDGTHYTNTVS

-417 DGKKDDIFDM
+417 DGKKDDIFNM

-662 SQSAGLFTR
+662 SQHAGLFTR

>member
-1 MRKVRKRAKK
+1 M
-11 PKKKHI
+11 KKKH
-17 CKRRAVEKCVRLE
+17 VL
-30 TCPIGD
+30 
-36 AGFAILERM
+36 IL
-45 FDSYAHCKQMFL
+45 FTVLA
-57 DRLSGIGSVLD
+57 LSVTSVMKLIP
-68 VQNFISLR
+68 VSKVAASSIL
-76 NRIRTEQNRISDHGK
+76 G
-91 ETGNKTYCET
+91 GNKNESILDKLTPTPEP
-101 YGFQGRF
+101 GKSDKNE
-108 WVQALKDASSTVK
+108 KDDSNVLGEKDSLSTNMTD
-121 SMWKNVGAE
+121 SLTDLMNNLLSRVGDE
-130 CRAKLRDND
+130 EYSLLTKVLSQTDD
-139 AHRDIEDNSDTD
+139 DLIEDDSDKD

-195 MGYDWMMSTAFP
+195 MGYDWMLSTAFP

-234 ISAINQKATEWKKKG
+234 ISAINQKAAEWKKKG

-417 DGKKDDIFDM
+417 DGKKDDIFNM

-628 FEAAAKHFGCGA
+628 FEAAAKHFGCGS

-662 SQSAGLFTR
+662 SQHAGLFTR

-713 TSDAYFIFESTGPST
+713 TSDAYFIFESTGPLT

>member
-1 MRKVRKRAKK
+1 M
-11 PKKKHI
+11 KKKH
-17 CKRRAVEKCVRLE
+17 VL
-30 TCPIGD
+30 
-36 AGFAILERM
+36 IL
-45 FDSYAHCKQMFL
+45 FTVLA
-57 DRLSGIGSVLD
+57 LSVTSVMKLIP
-68 VQNFISLR
+68 VSKVAASSIL
-76 NRIRTEQNRISDHGK
+76 G
-91 ETGNKTYCET
+91 GNKNESILDKLTPTPEP
-101 YGFQGRF
+101 GKSDKNE
-108 WVQALKDASSTVK
+108 KDDSNVLGEKDSLSTNMTD
-121 SMWKNVGAE
+121 SLTDLMNNLLSRVGDE
-130 CRAKLRDND
+130 EYSLLTKVLSQTDD
-139 AHRDIEDNSDTD
+139 DLIEDDSDTD
-151 DGDKDKD
+151 DGDKD

-195 MGYDWMMSTAFP
+195 MGYDWMLSTAFP

-234 ISAINQKATEWKKKG
+234 ISAINQKAAEWKKKG

-321 KQVALGGSGN
+321 QQVALGGSGN

-366 LDVSLRADTK
+366 LDVSLRAVTK

-417 DGKKDDIFDM
+417 DGKKDDIFNM
-427 SGTSLNPNPDKTLS
+427 SKTSLNPDPKKTLS
-441 RADSIELAAELF
+441 RADSIKIAAELF
-453 SACITA
+453 ADCIDAYSKMGEPYMPPQPTDTEA
-459 TTKIDKSAIPPAP
+459 LKS
-472 SDVDGLRVILQA
+472 ILQA

-491 FVDYCKGEYSED
+491 FVDYCKGKYTLE
-503 KALEYAKTK
+503 KAKEYAKKK
-512 SGNKERTDANE
+512 SGNTKRTDEAE
-523 IQQKGKWDFKDQKY
+523 IQQKGPWDFKDQKY
-537 PPKVLQF
+537 PDKVLQF
-544 YHVLGSSGGIGT
+544 YFVQVSQTGGGGSFGFSLPSEALSDKEFMNMYNEISKYVQGNYPYVFGGSSPETSFDCSGFVCWVINHCGNGWNVDRTTANGLLSYCAEVKKEDAKPGDLIFFQGT
-556 YPANGMKIPHYL
+556 YAEPGASHVGIVVGNNH
-568 QTDYANV
+568 
-575 PYGSSNIAACGCGP
+575 
-589 TSFAM
+589 FA
-594 VASYLTGTTIT
+594 
-605 PADAVAWCGNS
+605 
-616 YYVWGAGTSWSY
+616 
-628 FEAAAKHFGCGA
+628 HFGNPGKISDYT
-640 VRESYDA
+640 ESYWVEHFLA
-647 NEVLKALSEGHPVIS
+647 IGRLNMKSATSAKS
-662 SQSAGLFTR
+662 S
-671 GGHFIVLRGVENGNK
+671 
-686 VLVNDPN
+686 D
-693 DSEAK
+693 
-698 NYINRSFDMASEVDI
+698 
-713 TSDAYFIFESTGPST
+713 
-728 K
+728 

>member
-1 MRKVRKRAKK
+1 M
-11 PKKKHI
+11 KKKH
-17 CKRRAVEKCVRLE
+17 VL
-30 TCPIGD
+30 
-36 AGFAILERM
+36 IL
-45 FDSYAHCKQMFL
+45 FTVLA
-57 DRLSGIGSVLD
+57 LSVTSVMKLIP
-68 VQNFISLR
+68 VSKVAASSILR
-76 NRIRTEQNRISDHGK
+76 
-91 ETGNKTYCET
+91 GNKNESILDKLTPTPEP
-101 YGFQGRF
+101 GKSDKNEKNDSNVLGE
-108 WVQALKDASSTVK
+108 KDSLSTNMTD
-121 SMWKNVGAE
+121 SLTDLMNNLLSRVGDE
-130 CRAKLRDND
+130 EYSLLTKVLSQTDD
-139 AHRDIEDNSDTD
+139 DLIEDDSDTD

-195 MGYDWMMSTAFP
+195 MGYDWMLSTAFP

-234 ISAINQKATEWKKKG
+234 ISAINQKAAEWKKKG

-292 GELNKS
+292 GELDKS

-662 SQSAGLFTR
+662 SQHAGLFTR

>member
-1 MRKVRKRAKK
+1 M
-11 PKKKHI
+11 KKKH
-17 CKRRAVEKCVRLE
+17 VL
-30 TCPIGD
+30 
-36 AGFAILERM
+36 IL
-45 FDSYAHCKQMFL
+45 FTVLA
-57 DRLSGIGSVLD
+57 LSVTSVMKLIP
-68 VQNFISLR
+68 VSKVAASSIL
-76 NRIRTEQNRISDHGK
+76 G
-91 ETGNKTYCET
+91 GNKNESILDKLTPTPEP
-101 YGFQGRF
+101 GKSDKNE
-108 WVQALKDASSTVK
+108 KDDSNVLGEKDSLSTNMTD
-121 SMWKNVGAE
+121 SLTDLMNNLLPRVGDE
-130 CRAKLRDND
+130 EYSLLTKVLSQTDD
-139 AHRDIEDNSDTD
+139 DLIEDDSDTD

-195 MGYDWMMSTAFP
+195 MGYDWMLSTAFP

-662 SQSAGLFTR
+662 SQHAGLFTR

-713 TSDAYFIFESTGPST
+713 TSDAYFIFESTGPSA

>member
-1 MRKVRKRAKK
+1 M
-11 PKKKHI
+11 KKKH
-17 CKRRAVEKCVRLE
+17 VL
-30 TCPIGD
+30 
-36 AGFAILERM
+36 IL
-45 FDSYAHCKQMFL
+45 FTVLA
-57 DRLSGIGSVLD
+57 LSVTSVMKLIP
-68 VQNFISLR
+68 VSKVAASSIL
-76 NRIRTEQNRISDHGK
+76 G
-91 ETGNKTYCET
+91 GNKNESILDKLTPTPEP
-101 YGFQGRF
+101 GKSDKNEKNDSNVLGE
-108 WVQALKDASSTVK
+108 KDSLSTNMTD
-121 SMWKNVGAE
+121 SLTDLMNNLLSRVGDE
-130 CRAKLRDND
+130 EYSLLTKVLSQTDD
-139 AHRDIEDNSDTD
+139 DLIEDDSDTD
-151 DGDKDKD
+151 DGDKDKDKD

-195 MGYDWMMSTAFP
+195 MGYDWMLSTAFP

-234 ISAINQKATEWKKKG
+234 ISAINQKAAEWKKKG

-662 SQSAGLFTR
+662 SQHAGLFTR

>member
-1 MRKVRKRAKK
+1 M
-11 PKKKHI
+11 KKKH
-17 CKRRAVEKCVRLE
+17 VL
-30 TCPIGD
+30 
-36 AGFAILERM
+36 IL
-45 FDSYAHCKQMFL
+45 FTVLA
-57 DRLSGIGSVLD
+57 LSVTSVMKLIP
-68 VQNFISLR
+68 VSKVAASSIL
-76 NRIRTEQNRISDHGK
+76 G
-91 ETGNKTYCET
+91 GNKNESILDKLTPTPEP
-101 YGFQGRF
+101 GKSDKNE
-108 WVQALKDASSTVK
+108 KDDSNVLGEKDSLSTNMTD
-121 SMWKNVGAE
+121 SLTDLMNNLLSRVGDE
-130 CRAKLRDND
+130 EYSLLTKVLSQTDD
-139 AHRDIEDNSDTD
+139 DLIEDDSDTD

-195 MGYDWMMSTAFP
+195 MGYDWMLSTAFP

-234 ISAINQKATEWKKKG
+234 ISAINQKAAEWKKKG

-321 KQVALGGSGN
+321 QQVALGGSGN

-376 IEAKLSDEIKKYEE
+376 IEAKLSDEIKKYEK

-417 DGKKDDIFDM
+417 DGKKDDIFNM

-616 YYVWGAGTSWSY
+616 YYVWGAGTSWFY

-662 SQSAGLFTR
+662 SQHAGLFTR

>member
-1 MRKVRKRAKK
+1 M
-11 PKKKHI
+11 KKKH
-17 CKRRAVEKCVRLE
+17 VL
-30 TCPIGD
+30 
-36 AGFAILERM
+36 IL
-45 FDSYAHCKQMFL
+45 FTVLA
-57 DRLSGIGSVLD
+57 LSVTSVMKLIP
-68 VQNFISLR
+68 VSKVAASSIL
-76 NRIRTEQNRISDHGK
+76 G
-91 ETGNKTYCET
+91 GNKNESILDKLTPTPEP
-101 YGFQGRF
+101 GKSDKNE
-108 WVQALKDASSTVK
+108 KDDSNVLGEKDSLSTNMTD
-121 SMWKNVGAE
+121 SLTDLMNNLLSRVGDE
-130 CRAKLRDND
+130 EYSLLTKVLSQTDD
-139 AHRDIEDNSDTD
+139 DLIEDDSDKD

-195 MGYDWMMSTAFP
+195 MGYDWMLSTAFP

-234 ISAINQKATEWKKKG
+234 ISAINQKAAEWKKKG

-417 DGKKDDIFDM
+417 DGKKDDIFNM

-453 SACITA
+453 YACITA

-662 SQSAGLFTR
+662 SQHAGLFTR